1 LARAGCAI
9 GGLKAGLADALEEGM
24 AGFAMW
30 LEGPTVTLG
39 WASWPLVLPVQPV
52 RATAV
57 VSVTAPAPA
66 AMTRAGITG

>member
-1 LARAGCAI
+1 
-9 GGLKAGLADALEEGM
+9 M

-39 WASWPLVLPVQPV
+39 WACWLLVLPAQPV
-52 RATAV
+52 SATALV
-57 VSVTAPAPA
+57 RVTAPAPA